1 MKKYINICLHILSK
15 VLIILVLC
23 SGICFSQN
31 NKAISV
37 EAIELKNAGLVDI
50 QDLDSSIVVHLL
62 YATENNFVGEQM
74 YRSLREAYL
83 QVEAA
88 NKLARAQK
96 YLKQINPEYKLIVY
110 DAARPQWA
118 QEIMWNKVKD
128 TPMKRYV
135 SNPQRISMHTYGV
148 AVDVSILD
156 TNNKELDMGTPVD
169 FLGALA
175 EPKNE
180 AKYLDSGELI
190 PEQVKNRELLRTVMK
205 KAGFRGISNEWW
217 HFEACTRAEAQNKY
231 APIK

>member
-1 MKKYINICLHILSK
+1 
-15 VLIILVLC
+15 LILC
-23 SGICFSQN
+23 SAPCFSQD
-31 NKAISV
+31 NKAISA
-37 EAIELKNAGLVDI
+37 EARQLKNAGLVDI
-50 QDLDSSIVVHLL
+50 RDLDSSIVVHLL

-74 YRSLREAYL
+74 YKSLHEAYL
-83 QVEAA
+83 QTEAA
-88 NKLARAQK
+88 NKLVLAQK

-128 TPMKRYV
+128 TPMRRYV
-135 SNPQRISMHTYGV
+135 ANPKRISMHTYGV

-156 TNNKELDMGTPVD
+156 KHNKELDMGTSVD

-180 AKYLDSGELI
+180 AIFLDSGQLT
-190 PEQVKNRELLRTVMK
+190 PKQVQNRELLRTVMR

-217 HFEACTRAEAQNKY
+217 HYEAFTRTEAQKKY
-231 APIK
+231 VPVK